1 MSIKTKKTLCLLI
14 IILVGVGLILGTVCL
29 LRNTYFG
36 FKARASRGIV
46 ACQKFSGS
54 TLKIQSAEGGTNVLV
69 SHPYCKINVWGK
81 AALINTFDANSLK
94 TIEPG
99 DLLVRAINLNNYFKD
114 GNLLVM
120 EMDAEVASNSKIIS
134 ALARL
139 GNVGGNG
146 TVFKLK
152 KPTGYVSICG
162 EVKLPSLSETNFLVT
177 PIGQIERTYGSNQA
191 SFCSKI
197 FDTERMP
204 FMGIA
209 FIQPVKANM
218 AMKLYIPP
226 EENQGVNV
234 PVTDFMDYHDSFLPF
249 DKAYLNI
256 NH

>member
-1 MSIKTKKTLCLLI
+1 MKTKKILVSLG
-14 IILVGVGLILGTVCL
+14 IILIGVGLVLSAVCILK
-29 LRNTYFG
+29 NTYFG

-54 TLKIQSAEGGTNVLV
+54 TLKIQSAKGSTNVLIN
-69 SHPYCKINVWGK
+69 HPYCKIDLWGR
-81 AALINTFDANSLK
+81 AVLINTFDANSLK
-94 TIEPG
+94 TIKSG
-99 DLLVRAINLNNYFKD
+99 DLIIRAINLNDYFKE
-114 GNLLVM
+114 GTPLVM

-162 EVKLPSLSETNFLVT
+162 EVGLPSLSEINFLVT
-177 PIGQIERTYGSNQA
+177 PIEQIERTYGSSQA

-197 FDTERMP
+197 FNTEAMP

-209 FIQPVKANM
+209 FIQSAKANM

-234 PVTDFMDYHDSFLPF
+234 PVDDFINYHDSFLPF